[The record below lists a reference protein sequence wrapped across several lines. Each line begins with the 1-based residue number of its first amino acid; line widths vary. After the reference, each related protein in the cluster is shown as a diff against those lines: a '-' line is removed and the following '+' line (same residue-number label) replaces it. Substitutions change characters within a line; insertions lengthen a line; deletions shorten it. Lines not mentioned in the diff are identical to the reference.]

1 MRRALSYRG
10 LCPRPFEMLEARR
23 LLSAGPV
30 TAVAAD
36 GAWTVRGT
44 RRGDVIDVAP
54 LPDDPATL
62 QVTANG
68 APVGTHPAATL
79 LSLDVFA
86 GGGRDRISVDLG
98 PGGAATV
105 RVFGERGRDQL
116 TGGPAAES
124 IDGGAGGDSITGGG
138 GDDTLDGG
146 PGNDVLTGGEGADA
160 IRGGRGRDR
169 IFRQGGVDTAQRE
182 AKDRVGP
189 DQVGALTRLAT
200 DDAVRRWITDAAV
213 RQYAWA
219 FGQPATGWVYVTD
232 TTGVVRSQAFAG
244 TATAAPGAEAPSADS
259 GSAGDGFSHTNVQ
272 EEGVDEADLVETD
285 GERIY
290 TLRHPN
296 LPTQS
301 PIPVEGPPTVVWTD
315 ELVIAD
321 AAPADAMSVVSRS
334 TVEGNAAGMFL
345 VGSRLAVVSTIY
357 DFSAVPFNDGFDRF
371 VAPLGAA
378 IIEPG
383 QSRVKLTVFDV
394 TNPAAPA
401 VVEETYLD
409 GSYDTSRAIG
419 DRVYVV
425 LRNDTWPPAP
435 ALVDAEGGGQVYESE
450 AAYRARLDATP
461 LADLLPGYTAK
472 AGGAEAEGVL
482 VGAPDLYVKDDDAP
496 IFGQN
501 MATVAVLNVGDA
513 AGGPS
518 GSTTVAGWAGPV
530 YASARAI
537 YLTSGFVDGEGAD
550 VREGTNVFKFELA
563 PDLVPLVAA
572 GEVDGHVL
580 NQFSLDEDA
589 DGRLRVATTSTDF
602 TDPAAAESSSG
613 VYVLAQ
619 DGAELKAVGSVTG
632 LGRTEQIRSVRF
644 VDDRAYVVTFRQ
656 VDPLFTIDLSNP
668 VRPKVGGELKVP
680 GFSAYLHPAG
690 DGLLIGLGRDADET
704 GRVRGLQLSLF
715 DVSNAARPVRLA
727 AQPIDVGG
735 QWAGSTA
742 EFDHHAFSYFPEQQ
756 VVAIPVDA
764 AADDGTPI
772 HRLLVFKVA
781 RESGIALLGEVSLAA
796 LVWRSLRIGGV
807 LYAVSPDALKAVG
820 LEEPSS
826 VLGELSLRGPGEE

>member
-1 MRRALSYRG
+1 MSRALSHRT
-10 LCPRPFEMLEARR
+10 LVPRPLEPLEPRR
-23 LLSAGPV
+23 LLSVAAV

-44 RRGDVIDVAP
+44 RRGDVIDVTP
-54 LPDDPATL
+54 LPDDAATL
-62 QVTANG
+62 QITANG
-68 APVGTHPAATL
+68 AVVGTHPAATL
-79 LSLDVFA
+79 ISLDVFG
-86 GGGRDRISVDLG
+86 GGGRDRIGVDLG
-98 PGGAATV
+98 IGAAAV

-116 TGGPAAES
+116 TGGGTS
-124 IDGGAGGDSITGGG
+124 DVLDGGAGGDSISGGG
-138 GDDTLDGG
+138 GDDTLEGG

-169 IFRQGGVDTAQRE
+169 VFRQGGVDTSDRE
-182 AKDRVGP
+182 PKDRVAA
-189 DQVGALTRLAT
+189 DQVGALTRLGT
-200 DDAVRRWITDAAV
+200 DDAVRRWLTEAAV

-232 TTGVVRSQAFAG
+232 ATGVVRSQAFSGA
-244 TATAAPGAEAPSADS
+244 APAAPGAEAPSADG
-259 GSAGDGFSHTNVQ
+259 GSAGNGFSHTNVQ
-272 EEGVDEADLVETD
+272 EQGVDEADLVETD

-290 TLRHPN
+290 ALRHPN
-296 LPTQS
+296 LPTE
-301 PIPVEGPPTVVWTD
+301 PPVPVDGAPAMTWTD
-315 ELVIAD
+315 ELVVAD
-321 AAPADAMSVVSRS
+321 AVPAESMSVVSRS
-334 TVEGNAAGMFL
+334 TVEGNAVGMYL
-345 VGSRLAVVSTIY
+345 VGSRLAVVSTIF
-357 DFSAVPFNDGFDRF
+357 DFSVVPFDGSFDRF
-371 VAPLGAA
+371 VAPLDAA

-383 QSRVKLTVFDV
+383 QSRVKVTVFDV
-394 TNPAAPA
+394 TDPAAPA

-425 LRNDTWPPAP
+425 LRNDTWPPPP
-435 ALVDAEGGGQVYESE
+435 ALVEAPGGGQTYESE

-461 LADLLPGYTAK
+461 LAELLPGYTAK
-472 AGGAEAEGVL
+472 AGGAQTAGAL
-482 VGAPDLYVKDDDAP
+482 VGAPDLYVKDDDATS
-496 IFGQN
+496 FGQN

-513 AGGPS
+513 AGGPG

-530 YASARAI
+530 YASAGAI
-537 YLTSGFVDGEGAD
+537 YVTSGFFDGEGAQ

-563 PDLVPLVAA
+563 PDAVPLVAA

-589 DGRLRVATTSTDF
+589 EGRLRVATTSTDF
-602 TDPAAAESSSG
+602 SNPMAVESSSG

-619 DGAELKAVGSVTG
+619 EGAELKGVGSVTG

-668 VRPKVGGELKVP
+668 VRPRVAGELKVP

-690 DGLLIGLGRDADET
+690 DGLLIGLGRDADES

-715 DVSNAARPVRLA
+715 DVSNPAKPVRLA
-727 AQPIDVGG
+727 AQAIDVGG
-735 QWAGSTA
+735 QWAGSAA

-756 VVAIPVDA
+756 VVAVPVDA
-764 AADDGTPI
+764 TADDGTPI
-772 HRLLVFKVA
+772 HRLVVFKVS
-781 RESGIALLGEVSLAA
+781 RETGIALLGEVSLAD
-796 LVWRSLRIGGV
+796 LVWRSLRIGGA
-807 LYAVSPDALKAVG
+807 LYAVSPEALKAVG
-820 LEEPSS
+820 LETPST
-826 VLGELSLRGPGEE
+826 VLGELSLRGVGEE

>member
-1 MRRALSYRG
+1 MRAPRIRSPF
-10 LCPRPFEMLEARR
+10 PRPFESLEPRR
-23 LLSAGPV
+23 LLSAAIA
-30 TAVAAD
+30 TAAAVD

-44 RRGDVIDVAP
+44 RRGDVIEVAP
-54 LPDDPATL
+54 QPDDPATL
-62 QVTANG
+62 RLTANG
-68 APVGTHPAATL
+68 AEVGTHPAAAL
-79 LSLDVFA
+79 VSLEIFA
-86 GGGRDRISVDLG
+86 GGGKDRVSVDLG
-98 PGGAATV
+98 PTVAATV

-116 TGGPAAES
+116 TGGDSAETL
-124 IDGGAGGDSITGGG
+124 DGGAGGDSISGGA

-146 PGNDVLTGGEGADA
+146 PGNDVISGGEGADA

-169 IFRQGGVDTAQRE
+169 IFRQGGVDTSE
-182 AKDRVGP
+182 HEPKDRVGP

-200 DDAVRRWITDAAV
+200 DNAVRRWITDAAV
-213 RQYAWA
+213 RQYQWA

-232 TTGVVRSQAFAG
+232 ATGGVRSQAFAG

-259 GSAGDGFSHTNVQ
+259 GSAGNGFSQTNVQ

-296 LPTQS
+296 LSTTVPQ
-301 PIPVEGPPTVVWTD
+301 PVDGTPPVWTD

-321 AAPADAMSVVSRS
+321 AVPAEGMAVVSRA
-334 TVEGNAAGMFL
+334 TVEGNAAGMYL
-345 VGSRLAVVSTIY
+345 VGARLAVVSTIY
-357 DFSAVPFNDGFDRF
+357 DFSVVPFAAAGERF
-371 VAPLGAA
+371 VAPMGAA

-394 TNPAAPA
+394 SDPAAPA
-401 VVEETYLD
+401 LVEETYLD

-425 LRNDTWPPAP
+425 LRNDTWPPPP
-435 ALVDAEGGGQVYESE
+435 ALVDAPGGGQVYESE

-461 LADLLPGYTAK
+461 LPELLPGFTSK
-472 AGGAEAEGVL
+472 AGGADASGAL
-482 VGAPDLYVKDDDAP
+482 VAAPDLYVKDDDAAS
-496 IFGQN
+496 FGQN

-513 AGGPS
+513 AGGPG

-530 YASARAI
+530 YASAESI
-537 YLTSGFVDGEGAD
+537 YLTSSFVEGGGPD
-550 VREGTNVFKFELA
+550 LREGTNVFKFELA
-563 PDLVPLVAA
+563 PGAVPLVAA
-572 GEVDGHVL
+572 GEVDGQVL

-589 DGRLRVATTSTDF
+589 DGRLRIATTSTEF
-602 TDPAAAESSSG
+602 SDPAAVESSSG

-619 DGAELKAVGSVTG
+619 DGAGLKVVGSVTG

-644 VDDRAYVVTFRQ
+644 VDERAYVVTFRQ

-668 VRPKVGGELKVP
+668 LRPKVGGELKVP

-690 DGLLIGLGRDADET
+690 DGLLIGLGRDSDET

-715 DVSNAARPVRLA
+715 DVSNASRPVRLA
-727 AQPIDVGG
+727 AQVIDVGG
-735 QWAGSTA
+735 QWAGSPA

-756 VVAIPVDA
+756 VVAVPVDA
-764 AADDGTPI
+764 MADDGTPI
-772 HRLLVFKVA
+772 HKLAVFKVS
-781 RESGIALLGEVSLAA
+781 REDGIAPLGEVSLTD

-807 LYAVSPDALKAVG
+807 LYAVSPDAVKAVG
-820 LEEPSS
+820 LESPTT
-826 VLGELSLRGPGEE
+826 VLGELSLRGPAED